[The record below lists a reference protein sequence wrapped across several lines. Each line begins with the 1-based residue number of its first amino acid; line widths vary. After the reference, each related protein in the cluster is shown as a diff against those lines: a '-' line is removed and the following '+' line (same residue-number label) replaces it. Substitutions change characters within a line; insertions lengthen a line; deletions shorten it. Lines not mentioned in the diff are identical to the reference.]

1 MTSETISLKTT
12 EIIMKTENN
21 ITTGSKSK
29 IISIAAVL
37 ISVILIS
44 ASSVL
49 PVWKVN
55 LYANNYPQGLKL
67 IAYGYT
73 FEGDL
78 YELNIIN
85 HYVGMQEINPD
96 EIKIMAVFPYA
107 VGLLIVCSV
116 LTLFFKKYKR
126 ILALLWLGFPLGI
139 LAVIQWYLYYF
150 GHHLEA
156 GAPIRMPPFSPWVIG
171 SSHIMNFKAV
181 GMVDYGFVLLV
192 LGILIFGFGEDLW
205 NKIKS
210 WFPGKALNGKN

>member
-12 EIIMKTENN
+12 EIIMEKKNN
-21 ITTGSKSK
+21 ITNGNRITAVSL
-29 IISIAAVL
+29 IVVL
-37 ISVILIS
+37 ISIVMIS
-44 ASSVL
+44 VSTVL
-49 PVWKVN
+49 PVWKVK
-55 LYANNYPQGLKL
+55 LYANNYPKGLKL

-96 EIKIMAVFPYA
+96 EISIMALFPYA
-107 VGLLIVCSV
+107 IVLLIVCLI
-116 LTLFFKKYKR
+116 LTLFYKKYKR
-126 ILALLWLGFPLGI
+126 ILALLWLGFPIGI

-181 GMVDYGFVLLV
+181 GMVDYGFILLV
-192 LGILIFGFGEDLW
+192 LGILTFGFGEDLW
-205 NKIKS
+205 NKMKS
-210 WFPGKALNGKN
+210 WFPGKALNRKS

>member
-1 MTSETISLKTT
+1 MEK
-12 EIIMKTENN
+12 KNN

-29 IISIAAVL
+29 IIPIVVVL

-44 ASSVL
+44 VSSVL

-96 EIKIMAVFPYA
+96 EIKIMGVFPYA
-107 VGLLIVCSV
+107 IGLLIICSI
-116 LTLFFKKYKR
+116 LTLFFNKYKR

-181 GMVDYGFVLLV
+181 GMVDYGFILLV
-192 LGILIFGFGEDLW
+192 LGILAFGFGEDLLK
-205 NKIKS
+205 KIKL
-210 WFPGKALNGKN
+210 WFLAKTLSRKS